1 MNDSDIKIK
10 KRIHLIA
17 NIENIIKESV
27 YYRTHS
33 SEFKND
39 RIEIKILNQSNIQ
52 KKII

>member
-1 MNDSDIKIK
+1 MSDADIKIK

-17 NIENIIKESV
+17 NMEKIIRESV

-33 SEFKND
+33 DEFKNNK
-39 RIEIKILNQSNIQ
+39 IEFNILNQSNIQ